1 MLKRFGGE
9 DNLRTFITN
18 LSESLKNDEQIKI
31 ELTPEQFEEA
41 FQVGLRILTCSG
53 GLSEAKDQELF

>member
-18 LSESLKNDEQIKI
+18 LSESMKNDEQIKL
-31 ELTPEQFEEA
+31 ELTPEQLEEA
-41 FQVGLRILTCSG
+41 FQVGLRILTSSG